1 MPRILPPPKLQ
12 EKRRGVWQVSD
23 GTRVSSLSHRDAS
36 RLDHT
41 DLPDTHTHMD
51 LSNQGI
57 GTRGS
62 LSELCLV
69 LVGSIGCGKTLTA
82 DTLLRQS
89 SDVGS
94 PASSRVSQIRRGLS
108 EGRRLCVVETPRW
121 YWRGKE
127 LEADIQQETRR
138 SLSLSASGPF
148 IFLFLIPIG
157 EFTEMEQRIPD
168 QLEHMF
174 GQAVLGHTLVLLTCG
189 EYLMDRSLD
198 EYLSKEEGLR
208 EVVRRCRGHCHVI
221 RNRRSDDRT
230 QVVSLLEKVEQ
241 MVQRSGGFHQ
251 LREEEK
257 PGKDVLEKEEEKTE
271 MKLSAGRDTTWNGGK
286 LTQINTFD
294 KQTEETVSDGVI
306 ERHLINGLQS
316 QKRENEE
323 THSKHALLERGPS
336 FKLTKEG
343 ALLSQMMEE
352 PELQQSQS
360 FVNTIHHSFQKVPD
374 ALETLSAVSPV
385 SSSCPSSDL
394 LDDSSLPEL
403 RIVLLGRRGSGK
415 SAAGNS
421 ILGREQFE
429 LHGEGVRAA
438 DQECVKAR
446 ALVDDTRVSVIDT
459 PDWFQSER
467 SPEEVKAQISSC
479 VALSAPGPHVF
490 LLCVPLDR
498 PTRGELPALKAL
510 EGAFGPE
517 TVRRHTI
524 VLFTRSDRLPKG
536 PRGVEAVEEYLS
548 SQRPEMLQLV
558 QSCGDRYHILTAGPT
573 NMNELLEKVKQTVKE
588 SGGSFYSISLHQETQ
603 VTQVRSVRRDRL
615 SQSSRSL
622 DAVREEEEA
631 AAMEKSVRLDSS
643 APDRSLLRSVWETT
657 RAGAS
662 RVPKLLFA
670 GALTGALLGLF
681 LAGAVGGAVGAA
693 LGSVATEVGRRR
705 LVKQKTE

>member
-1 MPRILPPPKLQ
+1 
-12 EKRRGVWQVSD
+12 
-23 GTRVSSLSHRDAS
+23 
-36 RLDHT
+36 
-41 DLPDTHTHMD
+41 MD
-51 LSNQGI
+51 ISNQGI
-57 GTRGS
+57 GPRGS
-62 LSELCLV
+62 PSELCLV

-82 DTLLRQS
+82 DTLLRQT
-89 SDVGS
+89 SDLGS

-127 LEADIQQETRR
+127 LEADIQKETRR

-157 EFTEMEQRIPD
+157 EFTEMEQCIPD
-168 QLEHMF
+168 QLEHIF
-174 GQAVLGHTLVLLTCG
+174 GQSILGHTLVLLTCG

-198 EYLSKEEGLR
+198 EYLSKEEGLQ

-221 RNRRSDDRT
+221 RNRRSDDRQ

-241 MVQRSGGFHQ
+241 MVQRNGGFHL

-257 PGKDVLEKEEEKTE
+257 DVREEKTE
-271 MKLSAGRDTTWNGGK
+271 MKLSAARDTMWNGGNGGK

-294 KQTEETVSDGVI
+294 KQTEEPVSDGVI
-306 ERHLINGLQS
+306 EKHLINGLQS
-316 QKRENEE
+316 QKQEDEE
-323 THSKHALLERGPS
+323 TQSKHALLERGLS

-343 ALLSQMMEE
+343 AILSQMMEE
-352 PELQQSQS
+352 PELQHSQS
-360 FVNTIHHSFQKVPD
+360 FINTIHHSFQKVSD
-374 ALETLSAVSPV
+374 DFETLSPGSPG
-385 SSSCPSSDL
+385 SSSRPSSDL

-403 RIVLLGRRGSGK
+403 RMVLLGRRGSGK
-415 SAAGNS
+415 SAAGNI
-421 ILGREQFE
+421 ILGREEFE
-429 LHGEGVRAA
+429 LHGEDRVRAA

-467 SPEEVKAQISSC
+467 SPVEVKAQISSC
-479 VALSAPGPHVF
+479 VSLSAPGPHVF
-490 LLCVPLDR
+490 LLCVPVDR
-498 PTRGELPALKAL
+498 PTVCELPALKAL
-510 EGAFGPE
+510 EGTFGPE

-524 VLFTRSDRLPKG
+524 ILFTRSDLLPKG
-536 PRGVEAVEEYLS
+536 PSGVEAVEHYIS
-548 SQRPEMLQLV
+548 SQRPEMLELV
-558 QSCGDRYHILTAGPT
+558 QRCGDRYHILTTGRK

-588 SGGSFYSISLHQETQ
+588 SGGSFYNISLYQENQ
-603 VTQVRSVRRDRL
+603 ENQMKSVRRVRQN
-615 SQSSRSL
+615 QSPSSL
-622 DAVREEEEA
+622 DAVRETEEEEEVT
-631 AAMEKSVRLDSS
+631 EKSIRLDSS

-657 RAGAS
+657 RSGAS

-670 GALTGALLGLF
+670 GALTGAVLGLF

-705 LVKQKTE
+705 FLKQKTE